1 MPALTLLGWRR
12 QRFGPRPI
20 DLDIIFYGRQRIET
34 PTLQVPHPRLRERP
48 FVLAPLADLA
58 SRSGTGSLEG
68 DGGPL
73 SEAAQLWEQRG
84 GEALVGSADLL
95 RVLPLPG
102 GHMWRLGQRTRI
114 MGVLNVTPDSFRYV
128 QAVAAGANGLSP

>member
-1 MPALTLLGWRR
+1 M
-12 QRFGPRPI
+12 
-20 DLDIIFYGRQRIET
+20 DIIFYGRQRIET
-34 PTLQVPHPRLRERP
+34 PTLQVPHPRLQERP

-58 SRSGTGSLEG
+58 SSSGSGSLEG

-114 MGVLNVTPDSFRYV
+114 MGVLNVTPDSFRCV
-128 QAVAAGANGLSP
+128 RNA

>member
-1 MPALTLLGWRR
+1 M
-12 QRFGPRPI
+12 
-20 DLDIIFYGRQRIET
+20 
-34 PTLQVPHPRLRERP
+34 
-48 FVLAPLADLA
+48 LAPLADLA
-58 SRSGTGSLEG
+58 LSSGSGSLEG

-114 MGVLNVTPDSFRYV
+114 MGVLNVTPDSFRCV
-128 QAVAAGANGLSP
+128 RNA

>member
-1 MPALTLLGWRR
+1 M
-12 QRFGPRPI
+12 
-20 DLDIIFYGRQRIET
+20 
-34 PTLQVPHPRLRERP
+34 PHPRLCERL

-58 SRSGTGSLEG
+58 SRAGAGSLEG

-102 GHMWRLGQRTRI
+102 GAVWRLGQRTRV
-114 MGVLNVTPDSFRYV
+114 MGVLNVTPDSFRCV
-128 QAVAAGANGLSP
+128 QTAQACYALPARADARTFFMAQATGEATTAAARPP